1 LSGGCR
7 KESTG
12 MEKDQQELLA
22 SVSQEALSEKQIF
35 QLQADLIGLAHDAII
50 VRDPANRI
58 TAWNRSAQAL
68 YGWRAE
74 EAFGRST
81 HTLLQTCFPE
91 SLAVVELALAQHG
104 YWEGQLTHFN
114 QDGTP
119 RIVDSRQFTMRDER
133 NQVTAILEVNRDMTS
148 QVQLQQERAQ
158 AQATEMALRETAQQ
172 MDTFLSIVSHEL
184 KTPLTAAKGN
194 VQLAQRQLIRLL
206 RSDIEWPDTEAEL
219 LSAMQKFLERAERQI
234 NTQNRMVN
242 DLVDVSRIQSGQ
254 LNLQLALCDL
264 SAIVQQTIEEWRVL
278 VPNRPIQWDD
288 TAASSSEV
296 LIDADR
302 IAQVVNNYL
311 SNALKYSEAN
321 TPVVVWLDQEES
333 HMRLS
338 VRDKGP
344 GLSPEQQEHIWERFF
359 HLEEIE
365 VKSGSGIGLGLGL
378 YICRNLI
385 EQQGGQVGI
394 QSGPDAGS
402 TFWFTL
408 PLIGL
413 DGKPD

>member
-206 RSDIEWPDTEAEL
+206 RSGIEWPDTEAEV